1 MPVVGTAGH
10 VDHGKSTL
18 IKRLTGLEPDRWREE
33 QERGL
38 TIDLGFAW
46 MTLPGG
52 IEVSFVDVPGHDR
65 FIKNMLAGVEAIDVA
80 LFVVAADEGWMPQ
93 SEEHLAVLDLLG
105 VDRGVVALTKTDRVD
120 TDLVELATLEIEEHL
135 EGTSMSGAQIVPVS
149 AQTGDGIDRLIA
161 VLEAVTSEV
170 PVSDGDRPRLWV
182 DRSFSIA
189 GAGTIVTGTL
199 LDGSLAVGDEL
210 VVAARDLK
218 VRVRG
223 LQSHEQER
231 SSVAPGSRV
240 AVNLTGIERE
250 TVGRGD
256 MLARPGQWTGTHQ
269 FVATVR
275 TARYVDEL
283 TDRGAYHLHLGSGSW
298 PVRIRLIGDQLVRID
313 TEDDLAIAMGDRFI
327 LRDSGRRLVVAGGR
341 VVDPAPPRPRRFTE
355 AATAP
360 LLDAL
365 DGVAD
370 RRAQA
375 LLDFRGSDTTDRLA
389 AHSGGGAPTDGF
401 QHAGTWLSDRER
413 ERVAERIRAL
423 VQEYH
428 ERNPLRP
435 GIGVAELAETLGLGS
450 GLVSA
455 LAASIDSVEP
465 SGAFVR
471 TIGFSVSFSPEQR
484 ASIDRVEQSLLEA
497 GTTEVPRIAD
507 LEIDQALLHAAV
519 RSGEL
524 VQVSN
529 EFVYLPEQIDELLA
543 VIDGIEEPFGV
554 SEFKD
559 RAGLSRKYAVPFLE
573 WTDDTGVTV
582 RTGDVRRKR

>member
-105 VDRGVVALTKTDRVD
+105 VGRGIVALTKTDRVD
-120 TDLVELATLEIEEHL
+120 ADLVELATLEIEEHL
-135 EGTSMSGAQIVPVS
+135 EGTSMAGAEVVPVS
-149 AQTGDGIDRLIA
+149 AQTGEGIDRLIA
-161 VLEAVTSEV
+161 ALDTVTADVRVAS
-170 PVSDGDRPRLWV
+170 GDRPRLWV
-182 DRSFSIA
+182 DRSFSIS

-199 LDGSLAVGDEL
+199 LDGPLAVGDEL
-210 VVAARDLK
+210 VVAPRDLK

-223 LQSHEQER
+223 LQSHEQDR
-231 SSVAPGSRV
+231 SSVRAGSRV
-240 AVNLTGIERE
+240 AVNVSGIERE
-250 TVGRGD
+250 AVGRGD
-256 MLARPGQWTGTHQ
+256 MLARPGQWTGSRQ

-298 PVRIRLIGDQLVRID
+298 PVRIRLIGKGLVRID
-313 TEDDLAIAMGDRFI
+313 VDAELPIATGDRFI

-341 VVDPAPPRPRRFTE
+341 VLDPNPPRPKRFTE
-355 AATAP
+355 AATAM
-360 LLDAL
+360 LVDAL
-365 DGVAD
+365 DGEPD

-375 LLDFRGSDTTDRLA
+375 LLDFRGADTTDRLA
-389 AHSGGGAPTDGF
+389 AHSGGGAPAEGF
-401 QHAGTWLSDRER
+401 HHGGVWLSTSER
-413 ERVAERIRAL
+413 SRVADRIRSI
-423 VQEYH
+423 VEEYH
-428 ERNPLRP
+428 ERHPLRP
-435 GIGVAELAETLGLGS
+435 GIGVAELAESLALGS

-455 LAASIDSVEP
+455 LAASIDSVDLA
-465 SGAFVR
+465 GAFVKAV
-471 TIGFSVSFSPEQR
+471 GFSVSFTATER
-484 ASIDRVEQSLLEA
+484 ETLDRVKRSLLEA
-497 GTTEVPRIAD
+497 GTTEVPRVSD
-507 LEIDQALLHAAV
+507 LGIDQALLHAAV
-519 RSGEL
+519 RSGDL
-524 VQVSN
+524 VQISN
-529 EFVYLPEQIDELLA
+529 EFVYLPEQIEELVA
-543 VIDGIEEPFGV
+543 VIDRFDEPFGV

-573 WTDDTGVTV
+573 WPDNTGRTV
-582 RTGDVRRKR
+582 RTGDTRRKR

>member
-18 IKRLTGLEPDRWREE
+18 IKRLTGLETDRWREE

-105 VDRGVVALTKTDRVD
+105 VDRGIVALTKTDRVD
-120 TDLVELATLEIEEHL
+120 ADLVELATLEIEEHL
-135 EGTSMSGAQIVPVS
+135 EGTSLAAAEIIPVS
-149 AQTGDGIDRLIA
+149 AHTGAGIDRLIA
-161 VLEAVTSEV
+161 ALAAIASEV
-170 PVSDGDRPRLWV
+170 PVSGGERPRLWV

-199 LDGSLAVGDEL
+199 LDGPLSVGDDL
-210 VVAARDLK
+210 VIAARDLK

-231 SSVAPGSRV
+231 SSVTAGSRV

-250 TVGRGD
+250 AVGRGD
-256 MLARPGQWTGTHQ
+256 MLARPGQWAGTRQ
-269 FVATVR
+269 FVATIR
-275 TARYVDEL
+275 TARYVEEL
-283 TDRGAYHLHLGSGSW
+283 TDRGAYHLHVGSGSW
-298 PVRIRLIGDQLVRID
+298 PVKIRLIGEDLVRID
-313 TEDDLAIAMGDRFI
+313 TDDHLPIAMGDRFI

-341 VVDPAPPRPRRFTE
+341 VVDPDPPRPKRFSG
-355 AATAP
+355 AAAAA
-360 LLDAL
+360 LVDAL
-365 DGVAD
+365 AGDSQ

-375 LLDFRGSDTTDRLA
+375 LLDFRGSDTTDRLS
-389 AHSGGGAPTDGF
+389 AHSGGGVPAGGF
-401 QHAGTWLSDRER
+401 HHGGTWLSEPQ
-413 ERVAERIRAL
+413 RARM
-423 VQEYH
+423 VEEIGSTVEEYH

-435 GIGVAELAETLGLGS
+435 GIGVAELAEGLGLSS

-455 LAASIDSVEP
+455 LAASTDSVEL

-471 TIGFSVSFSPEQR
+471 RIGFSVSFSPEQR
-484 ASIDRVEQSLLEA
+484 ASLDRVKQSLLEA
-497 GTTEVPRIAD
+497 GTSEVPRITD
-507 LEIDQALLHAAV
+507 LGIDQGVLHAAV
-519 RSGEL
+519 RNGEL
-524 VQVSN
+524 IQVSG
-529 EFVYLPEQIDELLA
+529 EFVYLPEQVDELLS
-543 VIDGIEEPFGV
+543 VIDDLDEPFGV

-573 WTDDTGVTV
+573 WTDDTGRTV